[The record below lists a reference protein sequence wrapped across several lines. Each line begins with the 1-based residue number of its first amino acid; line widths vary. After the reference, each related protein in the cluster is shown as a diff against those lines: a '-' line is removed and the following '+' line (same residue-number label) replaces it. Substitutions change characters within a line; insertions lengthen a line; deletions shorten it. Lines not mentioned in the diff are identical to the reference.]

1 VDDSTDFKIT
11 TALSNLITNP
21 TTFYYGYGY
30 SNNNTTPLLTNNYVQ
45 IGFVDNSL
53 YVQTLIIDITYQI
66 TESRANTTLIF
77 KNTEYTSQYMLSFYK
92 FQNTFNG
99 ANYRL
104 LSGSSLTGALSAFN
118 GLVPVSFGV
127 YQNKPCINF
136 NFPNRNPN
144 LTNQDYISNYGIA
157 MIIKSS
163 SPLNQNSS
171 LSNTK
176 QNAYFLLH

>member
-1 VDDSTDFKIT
+1 
-11 TALSNLITNP
+11 
-21 TTFYYGYGY
+21 
-30 SNNNTTPLLTNNYVQ
+30 
-45 IGFVDNSL
+45 
-53 YVQTLIIDITYQI
+53 
-66 TESRANTTLIF
+66 
-77 KNTEYTSQYMLSFYK
+77 
-92 FQNTFNG
+92 
-99 ANYRL
+99 L